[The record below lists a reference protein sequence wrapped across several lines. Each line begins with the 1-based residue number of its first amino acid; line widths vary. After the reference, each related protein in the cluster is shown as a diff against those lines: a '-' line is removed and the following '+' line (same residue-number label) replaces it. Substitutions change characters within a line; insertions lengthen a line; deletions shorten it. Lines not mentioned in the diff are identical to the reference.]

1 MFSLSLVVPATDSWV
16 TFAIRSYKED
26 GWAWGASTSVSG
38 KDMKGSIV
46 SKQSRYMSDKFIELT
61 FTEVKPSKGKID
73 DCRILFFHECIL
85 CKPFEM
91 EDDVLWEALAFEPSQ
106 LTGGLL
112 FTSFNTFKSDRTRVG
127 HLSLLVQFC
136 RHT

>member
-1 MFSLSLVVPATDSWV
+1 
-16 TFAIRSYKED
+16 
-26 GWAWGASTSVSG
+26 
-38 KDMKGSIV
+38 
-46 SKQSRYMSDKFIELT
+46 
-61 FTEVKPSKGKID
+61 
-73 DCRILFFHECIL
+73 
-85 CKPFEM
+85 M